1 MVVYLRKNSLDEYA
15 QLPRRQRMINI
26 AVLEDDLY
34 LQQRFKRILKGWDYV
49 QQVFTCSD
57 NAEFLACLNDH
68 HIDILLAD
76 LDLPDG
82 RGNQSIK
89 IFSTTVDT
97 AITIV
102 ISSSMDSAVILQAIA
117 DGAVGYV
124 HKSDD
129 SSEIITVI
137 KTAMAGDSPIS
148 PSIANQIVVNIQNN
162 YNDAPLA
169 GLLRN
174 RAGHKPEGQAE
185 PKQNAK
191 ILSPRELEV
200 LNLISRGLSYSEV
213 ASTLSISQ
221 TTVPVH
227 IRNIY
232 RKLQSKNRSE
242 AVFEAR
248 NLGLLN

>member
-1 MVVYLRKNSLDEYA
+1 MAEGDYKVKSNVGAVNYKITDE
-15 QLPRRQRMINI
+15 LVNG
-26 AVLEDDLY
+26 E
-34 LQQRFKRILKGWDYV
+34 G
-49 QQVFTCSD
+49 CSGSFLGIPTG
-57 NAEFLACLNDH
+57 ASEFVSSGVDTS

-82 RGNQSIK
+82 RGNHSIK
-89 IFSTTVDT
+89 AFSTKVDR

-102 ISSSMDSAVILQAIA
+102 ISASMDSAIILQAIA
-117 DGAVGYV
+117 DGAVGYI
-124 HKSDD
+124 HKGDD
-129 SSEIITVI
+129 SPEIIKVI

-148 PSIANQIVVNIQNN
+148 PSIANKIVATLQNN
-162 YNDAPLA
+162 GNDVPLTGFLQNKA
-169 GLLRN
+169 GR
-174 RAGHKPEGQAE
+174 KPEDQADT
-185 PKQNAK
+185 KQNAE

-213 ASTLSISQ
+213 AATLSIAP

-248 NLGLLN
+248 NLGLLK

>member
-1 MVVYLRKNSLDEYA
+1 
-15 QLPRRQRMINI
+15 MINI

-34 LQQRFKRILKGWDYV
+34 LQQRFVRIFKDWDYV

-57 NAEFLACLNDH
+57 NAEFLACLDSH

-89 IFSTTVDT
+89 AFSTTAAT

-117 DGAVGYV
+117 DGAVGYI
-124 HKSDD
+124 HKGDE

-137 KTAMAGDSPIS
+137 KTALAGDSPIS
-148 PSIANQIVVNIQNN
+148 PSIANKIVTTLQNN
-162 YNDAPLA
+162 ENDIPHSAISL
-169 GLLRN
+169 N
-174 RAGHKPEGQAE
+174 RTGRQPEDHGDANQKAE
-185 PKQNAK
+185 

>member
-1 MVVYLRKNSLDEYA
+1 MV
-15 QLPRRQRMINI
+15 NI

-34 LQQRFKRILKGWDYV
+34 LQRRFARVLKGWDHV

-57 NAEFLACLNDH
+57 NAEFLACLENH

-89 IFSTTVDT
+89 GFSTAVDT
-97 AITIV
+97 AISIV
-102 ISSSMDSAVILQAIA
+102 ISSSMDSAVILQAIT
-117 DGAVGYV
+117 DGAVGYI
-124 HKSDD
+124 HKGDE

-148 PSIANQIVVNIQNN
+148 PSIANKIVATLQNN
-162 YNDAPLA
+162 GNDAPLA
-169 GLLRN
+169 SLFRN
-174 RAGHKPEGQAE
+174 KAGRTPEGQAE
-185 PKQNAK
+185 PKQKAK
-191 ILSPRELEV
+191 ILSSRELEV

-213 ASTLSISQ
+213 ATTLSLAP

-232 RKLQSKNRSE
+232 RKLQSNNRSE

>member
-1 MVVYLRKNSLDEYA
+1 
-15 QLPRRQRMINI
+15 MINI

-34 LQQRFKRILKGWDYV
+34 LQQRFVRIFKDWDYV

-57 NAEFLACLNDH
+57 NAEFLACLDSH

-89 IFSTTVDT
+89 AFSTTAAT

-117 DGAVGYV
+117 DGAVGYI
-124 HKSDD
+124 HKGDE

-137 KTAMAGDSPIS
+137 KTALAGDSPIS
-148 PSIANQIVVNIQNN
+148 PSIANKIVATLQNN
-162 YNDAPLA
+162 ENDIPHSAISL
-169 GLLRN
+169 N
-174 RAGHKPEGQAE
+174 RTGRQPEDHGDANQKAE
-185 PKQNAK
+185 

-242 AVFEAR
+242 AVFEAW

>member
-1 MVVYLRKNSLDEYA
+1 
-15 QLPRRQRMINI
+15 MINI

-34 LQQRFKRILKGWDYV
+34 LQQRFVRIFKDWDYV

-57 NAEFLACLNDH
+57 NAEFLACLDSH

-89 IFSTTVDT
+89 AFSTTAAT

-117 DGAVGYV
+117 DGAVGYI
-124 HKSDD
+124 HKGDE

-137 KTAMAGDSPIS
+137 KTALAGDSPIS
-148 PSIANQIVVNIQNN
+148 PSIANKIVATLQNN
-162 YNDAPLA
+162 ENDIPHSAISL
-169 GLLRN
+169 N
-174 RAGHKPEGQAE
+174 RTGRQPEDHGDANQKAE
-185 PKQNAK
+185 

-213 ASTLSISQ
+213 AQHCPFRKRRCS
-221 TTVPVH
+221 H

-242 AVFEAR
+242 AVFEAQ

>member
-1 MVVYLRKNSLDEYA
+1 
-15 QLPRRQRMINI
+15 MINI

-34 LQQRFKRILKGWDYV
+34 LQQRFARVLRDLDHV

-57 NAEFLACLNDH
+57 NAEFLACLENH

-89 IFSTTVDT
+89 TFSTTVDT
-97 AITIV
+97 SITIV
-102 ISSSMDSAVILQAIA
+102 ISSSMDSAVVLQAIA
-117 DGAVGYV
+117 DGAVGYI
-124 HKSDD
+124 HKGDE
-129 SSEIITVI
+129 SSEIINII

-148 PSIANQIVVNIQNN
+148 PSIANKIVATLQNN
-162 YNDAPLA
+162 GNDAPLA
-169 GLLRN
+169 GLFRN
-174 RAGHKPEGQAE
+174 KAGHTPEGQVELKQKAE
-185 PKQNAK
+185 

-213 ASTLSISQ
+213 ATTLSIAP

>member
-1 MVVYLRKNSLDEYA
+1 
-15 QLPRRQRMINI
+15 MINI

-34 LQQRFKRILKGWDYV
+34 LQQRFARVLRDLDHV

-57 NAEFLACLNDH
+57 NAEFLACLENH

-89 IFSTTVDT
+89 TFSTTVDT
-97 AITIV
+97 SITIV
-102 ISSSMDSAVILQAIA
+102 ISSSMDSAVVLQAIA
-117 DGAVGYV
+117 DGAVGYI
-124 HKSDD
+124 HKGDE
-129 SSEIITVI
+129 SSEIINII

-148 PSIANQIVVNIQNN
+148 PSIANKIVATLQNN
-162 YNDAPLA
+162 GNDAPLA
-169 GLLRN
+169 GLFRN
-174 RAGHKPEGQAE
+174 KAGHTPEGQVE
-185 PKQNAK
+185 PKQKAE

-213 ASTLSISQ
+213 ATTLSIAP

>member
-1 MVVYLRKNSLDEYA
+1 MT
-15 QLPRRQRMINI
+15 NI

-34 LQQRFKRILKGWDYV
+34 LQQRFARVLRDWGLV

-57 NAEFLACLNDH
+57 NAEFLACLENH

-89 IFSTTVDT
+89 TFSTTVDT

-102 ISSSMDSAVILQAIA
+102 ISSSMDSTVILQAIA
-117 DGAVGYV
+117 DGAVGYI
-124 HKSDD
+124 HKGDE
-129 SSEIITVI
+129 SSEIINVI
-137 KTAMAGDSPIS
+137 ETAMAGDSPIS
-148 PSIANQIVVNIQNN
+148 PSIANKIVATLQNN
-162 YNDAPLA
+162 GDDAPLA
-169 GLLRN
+169 GLFRN
-174 RAGHKPEGQAE
+174 KAGHTPEGQV
-185 PKQNAK
+185 KQKQKAK

-213 ASTLSISQ
+213 AITLSIAP

>member
-1 MVVYLRKNSLDEYA
+1 MRANARE
-15 QLPRRQRMINI
+15 RRMINI

-34 LQQRFKRILKGWDYV
+34 LQKRFARILKDWDHV

-57 NAEFLACLNDH
+57 NAEFLACLENH

-82 RGNQSIK
+82 RGNHSIK
-89 IFSTTVDT
+89 AFTTKVDR

-102 ISSSMDSAVILQAIA
+102 ISASMDSAIILQAIA
-117 DGAVGYV
+117 DGAVGYI
-124 HKSDD
+124 HKGDD
-129 SSEIITVI
+129 SPEIIKVI

-148 PSIANQIVVNIQNN
+148 PSIANKIVATLQNN
-162 YNDAPLA
+162 GNDVPLA
-169 GLLRN
+169 GFLQN
-174 RAGHKPEGQAE
+174 KAGRKPEDQADT
-185 PKQNAK
+185 KQNAE

-213 ASTLSISQ
+213 AATLSIAP

>member
-1 MVVYLRKNSLDEYA
+1 MRANARE
-15 QLPRRQRMINI
+15 RRMINV

-34 LQQRFKRILKGWDYV
+34 LQKRFARILKDWGHV
-49 QQVFTCSD
+49 KQVFTCSD
-57 NAEFLACLNDH
+57 NAEFFACLEKH
-68 HIDILLAD
+68 HIDIFLAD

-89 IFSTTVDT
+89 AFSTKVDR

-117 DGAVGYV
+117 DGAVGYI
-124 HKSDD
+124 HKGDD

-148 PSIANQIVVNIQNN
+148 PSIANKIVATLQNN
-162 YNDAPLA
+162 GNDAPLA
-169 GLLRN
+169 GLFRN
-174 RAGHKPEGQAE
+174 KAGRKPEGQAE
-185 PKQNAK
+185 PKQKAEN
-191 ILSPRELEV
+191 LSPRELEV

-213 ASTLSISQ
+213 ATTLSIAP

>member
-1 MVVYLRKNSLDEYA
+1 
-15 QLPRRQRMINI
+15 MINI

-34 LQQRFKRILKGWDYV
+34 LQKRFARILKDWDHV

-57 NAEFLACLNDH
+57 NAEFLACLENH

-82 RGNQSIK
+82 PGNHSIK
-89 IFSTTVDT
+89 AFSTKVDR

-102 ISSSMDSAVILQAIA
+102 ISASMDSTIILQAIA
-117 DGAVGYV
+117 DGAVGYI
-124 HKSDD
+124 HKGDD
-129 SSEIITVI
+129 SPEIIKVI

-148 PSIANQIVVNIQNN
+148 PSIANKIVATLQSNG
-162 YNDAPLA
+162 NDVPLV
-169 GLLRN
+169 GLLQN
-174 RAGHKPEGQAE
+174 KAGRKPEGQADT
-185 PKQNAK
+185 KQNAE

-213 ASTLSISQ
+213 ATTLSIAP

>member
-1 MVVYLRKNSLDEYA
+1 
-15 QLPRRQRMINI
+15 MINI

-34 LQQRFKRILKGWDYV
+34 LQKRFARILKDWDHV

-57 NAEFLACLNDH
+57 NAEFLACLENH

-82 RGNQSIK
+82 RGNHSIK
-89 IFSTTVDT
+89 AFSTKVDR

-102 ISSSMDSAVILQAIA
+102 ISASMDSTIILQAIA
-117 DGAVGYV
+117 DGAVGYIN
-124 HKSDD
+124 KGDD
-129 SSEIITVI
+129 SPEIIKVI

-148 PSIANQIVVNIQNN
+148 PSIANKIVATLQNN
-162 YNDAPLA
+162 GNDVPLVGLFQNKA
-169 GLLRN
+169 GR
-174 RAGHKPEGQAE
+174 KPEDQADT
-185 PKQNAK
+185 KQNAE

-213 ASTLSISQ
+213 AATLSIAR

>member
-1 MVVYLRKNSLDEYA
+1 
-15 QLPRRQRMINI
+15 MINI

-34 LQQRFKRILKGWDYV
+34 LQQRFVRIFKDWDYV

-57 NAEFLACLNDH
+57 NAEFLACLDSY

-89 IFSTTVDT
+89 AFSTTAAT

-117 DGAVGYV
+117 DGAVGYI
-124 HKSDD
+124 HKGDE

-137 KTAMAGDSPIS
+137 KTALAGDSPIS
-148 PSIANQIVVNIQNN
+148 PSIANKIVATLQNN
-162 YNDAPLA
+162 ENDIPHSAISL
-169 GLLRN
+169 N
-174 RAGHKPEGQAE
+174 RTGRQPEDHGDANQKAE
-185 PKQNAK
+185 

>member
-1 MVVYLRKNSLDEYA
+1 
-15 QLPRRQRMINI
+15 MINI

-34 LQQRFKRILKGWDYV
+34 LQQRFVRIFKDWDYV
-49 QQVFTCSD
+49 QQVFTCPD
-57 NAEFLACLNDH
+57 NAEFLACLDSH

-89 IFSTTVDT
+89 AFSTTAAT

-117 DGAVGYV
+117 DGAVGYI
-124 HKSDD
+124 HKGDE

-137 KTAMAGDSPIS
+137 KTALAGDSPIS
-148 PSIANQIVVNIQNN
+148 PSIANKIVATLQNN
-162 YNDAPLA
+162 ENDIPHSAISL
-169 GLLRN
+169 N
-174 RAGHKPEGQAE
+174 RTGRQPEDHGDANQKAE
-185 PKQNAK
+185 

>member
-1 MVVYLRKNSLDEYA
+1 
-15 QLPRRQRMINI
+15 MINI

-34 LQQRFKRILKGWDYV
+34 LQQRFVRIFKDWDYV

-57 NAEFLACLNDH
+57 NAEFLACLDSH

-89 IFSTTVDT
+89 AFSTTAAT

-117 DGAVGYV
+117 DGAVGYI
-124 HKSDD
+124 HKGDE

-137 KTAMAGDSPIS
+137 KTALAGDSPIS
-148 PSIANQIVVNIQNN
+148 PSIANKIVATLQNN
-162 YNDAPLA
+162 ENDIPHSAISL
-169 GLLRN
+169 N
-174 RAGHKPEGQAE
+174 RTGRQPEDHGDAYQKAE
-185 PKQNAK
+185 

>member
-1 MVVYLRKNSLDEYA
+1 
-15 QLPRRQRMINI
+15 MINI

-34 LQQRFKRILKGWDYV
+34 LQQRFARILKDWDHV

-57 NAEFLACLNDH
+57 NAEFLACLENH
-68 HIDILLAD
+68 HIDVFLAD

-89 IFSTTVDT
+89 AFSTKVDR

-117 DGAVGYV
+117 DGAVGYI
-124 HKSDD
+124 HKGDE

-137 KTAMAGDSPIS
+137 KTALAGDSPIS
-148 PSIANQIVVNIQNN
+148 PSIANKIVATLQNN
-162 YNDAPLA
+162 ENDIPHSAISL
-169 GLLRN
+169 N
-174 RAGHKPEGQAE
+174 RTGRQPEDHGDANQKAE
-185 PKQNAK
+185 

>member
-1 MVVYLRKNSLDEYA
+1 
-15 QLPRRQRMINI
+15 MINI

-34 LQQRFKRILKGWDYV
+34 LQKRFARILKEWDHV

-57 NAEFLACLNDH
+57 NAEFLACLENH

-82 RGNQSIK
+82 RGNHSIK
-89 IFSTTVDT
+89 AFSTKVDR

-102 ISSSMDSAVILQAIA
+102 ISASMDSTIILQAIA
-117 DGAVGYV
+117 DGAVGYI
-124 HKSDD
+124 HKGDE

-137 KTAMAGDSPIS
+137 KTALAGDSPIS
-148 PSIANQIVVNIQNN
+148 PSIANKIVATLQNN
-162 YNDAPLA
+162 ENDIPHSAISL
-169 GLLRN
+169 N
-174 RAGHKPEGQAE
+174 RTGRQPEDHGDANQKAE
-185 PKQNAK
+185 

>member
-1 MVVYLRKNSLDEYA
+1 
-15 QLPRRQRMINI
+15 MINI

-34 LQQRFKRILKGWDYV
+34 LQQRFARVLRDLDHV

-57 NAEFLACLNDH
+57 NAEFLACLENH

-89 IFSTTVDT
+89 TFSTTVDT
-97 AITIV
+97 SITIV
-102 ISSSMDSAVILQAIA
+102 ISSSMDSAVVLQAIA
-117 DGAVGYV
+117 DGAVGYI
-124 HKSDD
+124 HKGDE
-129 SSEIITVI
+129 SSEIINII

-148 PSIANQIVVNIQNN
+148 PSIANKIVATLQNN
-162 YNDAPLA
+162 GNDAPLA
-169 GLLRN
+169 GLFRN
-174 RAGHKPEGQAE
+174 QAGHTPEGQAE
-185 PKQNAK
+185 PKQKAE

-213 ASTLSISQ
+213 ATTLSIAP

>member
-1 MVVYLRKNSLDEYA
+1 MRANARE
-15 QLPRRQRMINI
+15 RRMINI

-34 LQQRFKRILKGWDYV
+34 LQKRFARILKDWDHV

-57 NAEFLACLNDH
+57 NAEFLACLENH

-82 RGNQSIK
+82 RGNHSIK
-89 IFSTTVDT
+89 AFSTKVDR

-102 ISSSMDSAVILQAIA
+102 ISASMDSAIILQAIA
-117 DGAVGYV
+117 DGAVGYI
-124 HKSDD
+124 HKGDD
-129 SSEIITVI
+129 SPEIIKVI

-148 PSIANQIVVNIQNN
+148 PSIANKIVATLQNN
-162 YNDAPLA
+162 GNDVPLVGLFQNKA
-169 GLLRN
+169 GR
-174 RAGHKPEGQAE
+174 KPEDQADT
-185 PKQNAK
+185 KQNAE

>member
-1 MVVYLRKNSLDEYA
+1 
-15 QLPRRQRMINI
+15 MINI

-34 LQQRFKRILKGWDYV
+34 LQKRFARLLKDWDHV

-57 NAEFLACLNDH
+57 NAEFLACLENH

-82 RGNQSIK
+82 RGNHSIK
-89 IFSTTVDT
+89 AFSTKVDR

-102 ISSSMDSAVILQAIA
+102 ISASMDSTIILQAIA
-117 DGAVGYV
+117 DGAVGYI
-124 HKSDD
+124 HKGDD
-129 SSEIITVI
+129 SPEIIKVI

-148 PSIANQIVVNIQNN
+148 PSIANKIVATLQSNG
-162 YNDAPLA
+162 NDVPLV
-169 GLLRN
+169 GLLQN
-174 RAGHKPEGQAE
+174 RTGRQPEDHGDANQKAE
-185 PKQNAK
+185 

>member
-1 MVVYLRKNSLDEYA
+1 MRANARE
-15 QLPRRQRMINI
+15 RRMINI

-34 LQQRFKRILKGWDYV
+34 LQKRFARILKDWDHV

-57 NAEFLACLNDH
+57 NAEFLACLENH

-82 RGNQSIK
+82 RGNHSIK
-89 IFSTTVDT
+89 AFSTKVDR

-102 ISSSMDSAVILQAIA
+102 ISASMDSAIILQAIA
-117 DGAVGYV
+117 DGAVGYI
-124 HKSDD
+124 HKGDD
-129 SSEIITVI
+129 SPEIIKVI

-148 PSIANQIVVNIQNN
+148 PSIANKIVATLQSNG
-162 YNDAPLA
+162 NDVPLV
-169 GLLRN
+169 GLLQN
-174 RAGHKPEGQAE
+174 RTGRQPEDHGYANQKAE
-185 PKQNAK
+185 

>member
-1 MVVYLRKNSLDEYA
+1 
-15 QLPRRQRMINI
+15 MINI

-34 LQQRFKRILKGWDYV
+34 LQQRFVRIFKDWDYV

-57 NAEFLACLNDH
+57 NAEFLACLDSH

-89 IFSTTVDT
+89 AFSTTAAT

-117 DGAVGYV
+117 DGAVGYI
-124 HKSDD
+124 HKGDE

-137 KTAMAGDSPIS
+137 KTALAGDSPIS
-148 PSIANQIVVNIQNN
+148 QSIANKIVATLQNN
-162 YNDAPLA
+162 ENDIPHSAISL
-169 GLLRN
+169 N
-174 RAGHKPEGQAE
+174 RTGRQPEDHGDANQKAE
-185 PKQNAK
+185 

>member
-1 MVVYLRKNSLDEYA
+1 MRANARE
-15 QLPRRQRMINI
+15 RRMINI

-34 LQQRFKRILKGWDYV
+34 LQKRFARLLKDWDHV

-57 NAEFLACLNDH
+57 NAEFLACLENH

-82 RGNQSIK
+82 RGNHSIK
-89 IFSTTVDT
+89 AFSTKVDR

-102 ISSSMDSAVILQAIA
+102 ISASMDSAIILQ
-117 DGAVGYV
+117 
-124 HKSDD
+124 
-129 SSEIITVI
+129 
-137 KTAMAGDSPIS
+137 AMAGDSPIS
-148 PSIANQIVVNIQNN
+148 PSIANKIVATLQNN
-162 YNDAPLA
+162 GNDVPLA

-174 RAGHKPEGQAE
+174 KAGRKPEDQADT
-185 PKQNAK
+185 KQNAE

-213 ASTLSISQ
+213 AATLSIAP

>member
-1 MVVYLRKNSLDEYA
+1 MRANARE
-15 QLPRRQRMINI
+15 RRMINI

-34 LQQRFKRILKGWDYV
+34 LQKRFARILKDWGHV
-49 QQVFTCSD
+49 KQVFTCSD
-57 NAEFLACLNDH
+57 NAEFLACLENH

-82 RGNQSIK
+82 RGNHSIK
-89 IFSTTVDT
+89 AFSTKVDR

-102 ISSSMDSAVILQAIA
+102 ISASMDSTIILQAIA
-117 DGAVGYV
+117 DGAVGYI
-124 HKSDD
+124 HKGDE

-137 KTAMAGDSPIS
+137 KTALAGDSPIS
-148 PSIANQIVVNIQNN
+148 QSIANKIVATLQNN
-162 YNDAPLA
+162 ENDIPHSAISL
-169 GLLRN
+169 N
-174 RAGHKPEGQAE
+174 RTGRQPEDHGDANQKAE
-185 PKQNAK
+185 

>member
-1 MVVYLRKNSLDEYA
+1 
-15 QLPRRQRMINI
+15 MINI

-34 LQQRFKRILKGWDYV
+34 LQQRFVRIFKDWDYV

-57 NAEFLACLNDH
+57 NAEFLACLDSH

-89 IFSTTVDT
+89 AFSTTAAT

-117 DGAVGYV
+117 DGAVGYI
-124 HKSDD
+124 HKGDE

-137 KTAMAGDSPIS
+137 KTALAGDSPIS
-148 PSIANQIVVNIQNN
+148 PSIANKIVATLQNN
-162 YNDAPLA
+162 ENDIPHSAISL
-169 GLLRN
+169 N
-174 RAGHKPEGQAE
+174 RTGRQPEDHGDANQKAE
-185 PKQNAK
+185 

-213 ASTLSISQ
+213 ASTLSIAP

-232 RKLQSKNRSE
+232 QKLQSKNRSE

>member
-1 MVVYLRKNSLDEYA
+1 
-15 QLPRRQRMINI
+15 MINI

-34 LQQRFKRILKGWDYV
+34 LQQRFVRIFKDWDYV

-57 NAEFLACLNDH
+57 NAEFLACLDSH

-89 IFSTTVDT
+89 AFSTTAAT

-117 DGAVGYV
+117 DGAVGYI
-124 HKSDD
+124 HKGDE

-137 KTAMAGDSPIS
+137 KTALAGDSPIS
-148 PSIANQIVVNIQNN
+148 PSIANKIVAALQNN
-162 YNDAPLA
+162 ENDIPHSAISL
-169 GLLRN
+169 N
-174 RAGHKPEGQAE
+174 RTGRQPEDHGDANQKAE
-185 PKQNAK
+185 

>member
-1 MVVYLRKNSLDEYA
+1 
-15 QLPRRQRMINI
+15 MINI

-34 LQQRFKRILKGWDYV
+34 LQQRFVRIFKDWDYV

-57 NAEFLACLNDH
+57 NAEFLACLDSH

-89 IFSTTVDT
+89 AFSTTAAT

-117 DGAVGYV
+117 DGAVGYI
-124 HKSDD
+124 HKGDE

-137 KTAMAGDSPIS
+137 KTALAGDSPIS
-148 PSIANQIVVNIQNN
+148 QSIANKIVVTLQNN
-162 YNDAPLA
+162 ENDIPHSAISL
-169 GLLRN
+169 N
-174 RAGHKPEGQAE
+174 RTGRQPEDHGDANQ
-185 PKQNAK
+185 KAK